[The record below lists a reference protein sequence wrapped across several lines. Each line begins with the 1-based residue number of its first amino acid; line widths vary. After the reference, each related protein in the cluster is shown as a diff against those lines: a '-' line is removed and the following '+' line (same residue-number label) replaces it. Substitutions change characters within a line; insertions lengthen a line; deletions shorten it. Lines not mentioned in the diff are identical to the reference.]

1 MVGLHEG
8 DADAL
13 SEFSPGWQSGTAG
26 TPEEWMRAPG
36 ETLRFFTQYP
46 PAAGGETLPIR
57 FVRSPTKIT
66 DTATPI
72 ELPEAFEPAIVDY
85 LAGRCS
91 PQDDEHVQ
99 SERGVQLMAIV
110 RRRLQGIDRSLT
122 WPKCSRT
129 TQSRLSRPVCA
140 AGDTTLYIQA
150 SHTGRFP
157 TVTAPN
163 IAYAAI
169 EDASGNIEVV
179 KITARSAGA
188 TAFTV
193 VRGQQG
199 TTARS
204 FIIGDL
210 FELRLTAATATAWGN
225 RHRQPRGHSG
235 AQGGR
240 HLHRRARLLGRVGR
254 GLPANTSIGNVSAT
268 EISYLD
274 GATGSI
280 QGQLNLKGKY
290 CRADVDRRA
299 CFPVDDLDRHG
310 ERHRDRLPRWRDR
323 VDPGQLNAL
332 SAGKADVAG
341 EISSGTHDFTGAT
354 IQVAT
359 RPVGTNDATAA
370 SMAALAQAGSASH
383 ANLPAD
389 PGDDVFR
396 VLSTQATV
404 KGWSVPPDNHI
415 ANYLAGI
422 V

>member
-1 MVGLHEG
+1 MAEVFQNN
-8 DADAL
+8 AVSTL
-13 SEFSPGWQSGTAG
+13 SAG
-26 TPEEWMRAPG
+26 
-36 ETLRFFTQYP
+36 
-46 PAAGGETLPIR
+46 
-57 FVRSPTKIT
+57 
-66 DTATPI
+66 
-72 ELPEAFEPAIVDY
+72 
-85 LAGRCS
+85 
-91 PQDDEHVQ
+91 
-99 SERGVQLMAIV
+99 
-110 RRRLQGIDRSLT
+110 
-122 WPKCSRT
+122 
-129 TQSRLSRPVCA
+129 CA

-210 FELRLTAATATAWGN
+210 FELRLTAATATAWETDIDNLEATRARKAGDTYTGV
-225 RHRQPRGHSG
+225 HDFSG
-235 AQGGR
+235 AS
-240 HLHRRARLLGRVGR
+240 AVA
-254 GLPANTSIGNVSAT
+254 LPANTSIGNVSAT

-280 QGQLNLKGKY
+280 QGQLNLKGNI
-290 CRADVDRRA
+290 AGQTWTGVHA
-299 CFPVDDLDRHG
+299 FPSTTSIGTVSDTEIAYLDG
-310 ERHRDRLPRWRDR
+310 
-323 VDPGQLNAL
+323 VTGSIQGQLNAL

-341 EISSGTHDFTGAT
+341 EIYSGTHDFTGAT

-370 SMAALAQAGSASH
+370 SMAALQQAVFASY

-404 KGWSVPPDNHI
+404 KGWSVPPDNHL